1 MTSMITVRAETLLRW
16 AITVLEKAGASH
28 PAAVAT
34 AEALVDANQRGL
46 DSHGVTQLHF
56 YLPGLK
62 AGTMRGAAEPT
73 VETDLPAAAVVDGH
87 HGLGP
92 YVARFAMD
100 LCCSKARS
108 AGAAVVGVR
117 NSTHFGAASCVSEQ
131 AAYQN
136 CIGIVVSNSDPGMG
150 PPGALG
156 PILGTNPLAVAAPF
170 RREQPVSLD
179 IATSVAA
186 QSKVVLAAREGRAI
200 PTGWAIGPDGEPTTD
215 PASALAGA
223 MLPMAGHK
231 GFGLAVIIDILA
243 GCLTGSALSP
253 EISNDPAHPAQ
264 QRTGHLLIAIAVDRF
279 VTAEHYGSR
288 LERLAHTVHTAPRAP
303 GTDRFLLPGELEA
316 SEARQRATEGIPLA
330 SASASLLAEIGA
342 THGVPF
348 PP

>member
-1 MTSMITVRAETLLRW
+1 MTSRITVRAETLLRW
-16 AITVLEKAGASH
+16 TTTVLEKAGASH
-28 PAAVAT
+28 PAAAAT

-56 YLPGLK
+56 YLPGLE
-62 AGTMRGAAEPT
+62 AGTTKGDAEPT

-87 HGLGP
+87 GGLGP

-108 AGAAVVGVR
+108 AGAAVAGVR
-117 NSTHFGAASCVSEQ
+117 NSTHFGAASCISEQ
-131 AAYQN
+131 AAYRN
-136 CIGIVVSNSDPGMG
+136 CIGIVVSNSDPSMS
-150 PPGALG
+150 PLGALG

-170 RREQPVSLD
+170 RHEQLVSLD

-186 QSKVVLAAREGRAI
+186 QSKVVLAAREGRVI
-200 PTGWAIGPDGEPTTD
+200 PSGWAIGPDGQPTTD
-215 PASALAGA
+215 PSSALAGA

-243 GCLTGSALSP
+243 GCLTGSAISP

-279 VTAEHYGSR
+279 VTVESYGSA

-316 SEARQRATEGIPLA
+316 SAARRRAAGGIPFDSV
-330 SASASLLAEIGA
+330 SAGLLAEIGA
-342 THGVPF
+342 TYRVPF
-348 PP
+348 PS

>member
-1 MTSMITVRAETLLRW
+1 MTGRITVRAEALLRW
-16 AITVLEKAGASH
+16 AATVLEKAGASH

-62 AGTMRGAAEPT
+62 AGTTRGDAEPT

-87 HGLGP
+87 DGLGP

-131 AAYQN
+131 AACQH
-136 CIGIVVSNSDPGMG
+136 CIGIVVSNSDPGMS

-156 PILGTNPLAVAAPF
+156 PVLGTNPLAVAAPF
-170 RREQPVSLD
+170 RHEQPVSLD

-200 PTGWAIGPDGEPTTD
+200 PAGWATGPDGQPTTD
-215 PASALAGA
+215 PTSALAGA
-223 MLPMAGHK
+223 MLPMGGHK

-253 EISNDPAHPAQ
+253 EISNDPAHPAP
-264 QRTGHLLIAIAVDRF
+264 QRTGHLLIAISIDRF
-279 VTAEHYGSR
+279 VTAEHYGSA

-316 SEARQRATEGIPLA
+316 SAARRRQAGGIPFA
-330 SASASLLAEIGA
+330 GVTASLLAEIGT

>member
-1 MTSMITVRAETLLRW
+1 MTGMITVRGEDLLRW
-16 AITVLEKAGASH
+16 TTRVLETAGASR

-34 AEALVDANQRGL
+34 AESLVDANRRGL
-46 DSHGVTQLHF
+46 DSHGVIQLHF
-56 YLPGLK
+56 YLPGLE
-62 AGTMRGAAEPT
+62 AGTTAGDAEPT
-73 VETDLPAAAVVDGH
+73 IETDFPAAAVVDGH
-87 HGLGP
+87 HALGP

-117 NSTHFGAASCVSEQ
+117 NSTHFGAASCVSEH

-136 CIGIVVSNSDPGMG
+136 CVGIVVSNSDPGMS
-150 PPGALG
+150 PAGALG

-170 RREQPVSLD
+170 QHEQPVSLD

-186 QSKVVLAAREGRAI
+186 QGKVVLAAREGRAI
-200 PTGWAIGPDGEPTTD
+200 PTGWAIGPDGQPTTD

-253 EISNDPAHPAQ
+253 EISNDPADPAQ
-264 QRTGHLLIAIAVDRF
+264 QRTGHLLIAIPVDRF
-279 VTAEHYGSR
+279 VTAEHYASA
-288 LERLAHTVHTAPRAP
+288 LERLASTVHTAPRTP

-316 SEARQRATEGIPLA
+316 SAARRRAAGGIPLD
-330 SASASLLAEIGA
+330 SASASLLTEIGA